1 MAQDDTT
8 APRGRPCMVCGVAPA
23 SFGLAWPGFRD
34 KRPPAIRDAR
44 VFRHCG
50 AVECTAQG
58 IARMISA
65 ARAPFPWSAT
75 LYSAG
80 VRERVAAIQGAD
92 APAPPETSPAS
103 PPSPP
108 ESNPQGV
115 LL

>member
-1 MAQDDTT
+1 
-8 APRGRPCMVCGVAPA
+8 MVCGHSPA
-23 SFGLAWPGFRD
+23 FFGLAWPGHRD

-50 AVECTAQG
+50 EVECIAQG
-58 IARMISA
+58 IARMIAA

-80 VRERVAAIQGAD
+80 VRERVAALQGAD
-92 APAPPETSPAS
+92 APAPPAPAPAS

-108 ESNPQGV
+108 ESTPQGV